1 MVVKQNVYCGFFAD
15 RT

>member
-1 MVVKQNVYCGFFAD
+1 MVVNVYCGFFAD